1 MQYIKPDDARTLPGL
16 RLAATAHV
24 PAPYSMSA
32 RAIFEHHNVP
42 FTLVEQT
49 GGGANDRLVTWTGHR
64 NAPVAVYEN
73 EVPRVGWLDILNLAE
88 RLGSGTTL
96 LPEDINE
103 RMLMI
108 GMINELI
115 GENGWVWNMRLVM
128 LGLGGPEQAL
138 QAAEKNPM
146 YQDYGYTEGSRAAAL
161 DRARVILAR
170 FTDFVRS
177 GDGGYLCAGQLS
189 AIDVYWVYFSNLLET
204 LPEADCPMPNGL
216 RRTYDAAAA
225 LLGAYDPILIRQRDF
240 IIAEHLALPMTF

>member
-1 MQYIKPDDARTLPGL
+1 MEYIKPEDARRLPGL
-16 RLAATAHV
+16 RLAVTAHV

-32 RAIFEHHNVP
+32 RAILEHHNVP

-49 GGGANDRLVTWTGHR
+49 GGGANERLVAWTGHR

-73 EVPRVGWLDILNLAE
+73 EAPRVGWLDILNLAE

-146 YQDYGYTEGSRAAAL
+146 YQDYGYSEDGRARAL
-161 DRARVILAR
+161 DRARAILAR
-170 FTDFVRS
+170 FADFAQS
-177 GDGGYLCAGQLS
+177 GGGGYLCAGQLS
-189 AIDVYWVYFSNLLET
+189 AIDLYWVYFSNLLKT
-204 LPEADCPMPNGL
+204 LPEADCPMPKGL

-225 LLGAYDPILIRQRDF
+225 LLGAYDPILITQRDF
-240 IIAEHLALPMTF
+240 IVSEHLALPMTF